1 MVAWR
6 YKISLLV
13 LKNISLVLRP
23 HLWKIFQHSK
33 RNFARIS
40 ARPCNILYLPKT
52 ISYYPLPPHNRHYLL
67 SPRWLLW
74 RGLTVVHAV
83 SLFSYWGDIIYFSI
97 QFKVDRLQIILVAK
111 KYISTCHNCSSVYR
125 MPKMRADVLIRA
137 DVCKYWPGVGKI
149 KISKNS
155 KKIQWTTLGTI
166 LMKL

>member
-6 YKISLLV
+6 YKISLLG
-13 LKNISLVLRP
+13 LKNISLVRCP

-33 RNFARIS
+33 RNFDYIS
-40 ARPCNILYLPKT
+40 PRPCHILYLPKT

-74 RGLTVVHAV
+74 KGLTVVHAV
-83 SLFSYWGDIIYFSI
+83 SLFSYWGDIMNLFYYY
-97 QFKVDRLQIILVAK
+97 L
-111 KYISTCHNCSSVYR
+111 
-125 MPKMRADVLIRA
+125 RA

-155 KKIQWTTLGTI
+155 KNIQWTTLGTI
-166 LMKL
+166 LKKI